1 MLALDT
7 ARQRGALYADI
18 RILRIRDEQL
28 RTKNGQVAG
37 VDRTEDMGF
46 GIRVVADGAW
56 GFSSSQKV
64 TKEEI
69 ARVAAEAVK
78 IAKASARVQR
88 RPMEIAPEPPH
99 VDRWSTPFEVDPF
112 AVPLDEKIG
121 LLLEV
126 DAVLRSVS
134 GVKIA
139 EGSMAFNREIQDFA
153 STEGSYIEQTILRSS
168 VGYSATAV
176 GKSDVQVRSYPTS
189 GGAGQTMN
197 KGYELIREWK
207 LKENAKRIAEEAV
220 ALLTADQCPSGQ
232 KDIILAGDQ
241 LALQVHESCGHPIEL
256 DRVLGSEANY
266 AGTSFLTVEKLRK
279 LQYGSPIV
287 HIVADS
293 LSPAGCGTFGYDD
306 EGVPAQRWD
315 IVKDGLFVG
324 YLTSRETAAAIGEK
338 RSRATM
344 RADGWNRTPII
355 RMNNVS
361 LMPGTWKLDDLIADT
376 EDGIYMETNRS
387 WSIDQLRYNFQF
399 GTELGWEIKN
409 GKRTRM
415 LKNCTYQ
422 GITPEFWNACD
433 AICDDKHWVLWGTA
447 NCGKGEPGQ
456 IAATGHGAAPA
467 RFRKVKVGVG
477 YVE

>member
-1 MLALDT
+1 MLALDV
-7 ARQRGALYADI
+7 ARQRGARYADI

-28 RTKNGQVAG
+28 RTKNGKVAA

-46 GIRVVADGAW
+46 GIRVIAEGAW
-56 GFSSSQKV
+56 GFSSSQIV
-64 TKEEI
+64 TREEI
-69 ARVAAEAVK
+69 QRVAAEAVA
-78 IAKASARVQR
+78 IARASAKVRR
-88 RPMEIAPEPPH
+88 RPVEIAAEPPH
-99 VDRWSTPFEVDPF
+99 VDTWRTPFEIDPF
-112 AVPLDEKIG
+112 TVPLEEKIA
-121 LLLEV
+121 LLFEI
-126 DAVLRSVS
+126 DAILRSVS
-134 GVKIA
+134 GIKVA

-168 VGYSATAV
+168 AGYAATAV
-176 GKSDVQVRSYPTS
+176 GEGDMQVRSYPTS
-189 GGAGQTMN
+189 FSGQTMN

-207 LKENAKRIAEEAV
+207 LVANAKRIAEEAV
-220 ALLTADQCPSGQ
+220 ALLTAPQCPSGD

-241 LALQVHESCGHPIEL
+241 LGLQIHESCGHPIEL

-266 AGTSFLTVEKLRK
+266 AGTSFLTLEKLRT

-287 HIVADS
+287 HLVADAV
-293 LSPAGCGTFGYDD
+293 SPGGCGTFGYDD
-306 EGVPAQRWD
+306 EGVPGQRWD

-324 YLTSRETAAAIGEK
+324 YLTSRETAAAVGEN
-338 RSRATM
+338 RSRGTM

-361 LMPGTWKLDDLIADT
+361 LMPGAWELEDLIKDT
-376 EDGIYMETNRS
+376 ADGIYMETNRS

-399 GTELGWEIKN
+399 GTEIGWEIKN
-409 GKRTRM
+409 GKKTRL

-433 AICDDKHWVLWGTA
+433 AICKEKYWTLWGTP

-456 IAATGHGAAPA
+456 VAATGHGASPA

>member
-1 MLALDT
+1 MLALDA
-7 ARQRGALYADI
+7 ARQRGARYADI

-28 RTKNGQVAG
+28 RTKNGKVAA

-46 GIRVVADGAW
+46 GIRVIAEGAW
-56 GFSSSQKV
+56 GFSSSQIV
-64 TKEEI
+64 TREEI
-69 ARVAAEAVK
+69 QRVAAEAVA
-78 IAKASARVQR
+78 IARASAKVRR
-88 RPMEIAPEPPH
+88 RPVEIAAEPPH
-99 VDRWSTPFEVDPF
+99 VDTWRTPFEIDPF
-112 AVPLDEKIG
+112 TVPLEEKIA
-121 LLLEV
+121 LLFEI
-126 DAVLRSVS
+126 DAILRSVS
-134 GVKIA
+134 GIKVA

-168 VGYSATAV
+168 AGYAATAV
-176 GKSDVQVRSYPTS
+176 GEGDMQVRSYPTS
-189 GGAGQTMN
+189 FSGQTMN

-207 LKENAKRIAEEAV
+207 LVANAKRIAEEAV
-220 ALLTADQCPSGQ
+220 ALLTAPQCPSGD

-241 LALQVHESCGHPIEL
+241 LGLQIHESCGHPIEL

-266 AGTSFLTVEKLRK
+266 AGTSFLTLEKLRT

-287 HIVADS
+287 HLVADAV
-293 LSPAGCGTFGYDD
+293 SPGGCGTFGYDD
-306 EGVPAQRWD
+306 EGVPGQRWD

-324 YLTSRETAAAIGEK
+324 YLTSRETAAAVGEN
-338 RSRATM
+338 RSRGTM

-361 LMPGTWKLDDLIADT
+361 LMPGAWELEDLIKDT
-376 EDGIYMETNRS
+376 ADGIYMETNRS

-399 GTELGWEIKN
+399 GTEIGWEIKN
-409 GKRTRM
+409 GKKTRL

-433 AICDDKHWVLWGTA
+433 AICKEKYWTLWGTP

-456 IAATGHGAAPA
+456 VAATGHGASPA